1 MFDRYCIKWKTECW
15 KIISHSVTLSLL
27 RAGQSQTLS
36 TFASLLTSWCCR
48 ITRPSGE
55 SLGAIWSSMRPRTS
69 RTSSP
74 SAGRVCWTSTG
85 QWRLF
90 VYMGPH
96 QRVKPEAQWMRHGL
110 WIFYTKFQSSFL
122 FKKNQKKKILFLHF
136 NEKKKIRFIDI
147 FWGYLDSWTANMNIC
162 MYNFWFLL
170 KKIILL
176 SL

>member
-1 MFDRYCIKWKTECW
+1 MLNLTSYTGVFWYFQFHNFIQLWIDLFNFSHRYDSCLAFPATVDMFDRYCIKWKTECW

-27 RAGQSQTLS
+27 RAGQSQMLS

-110 WIFYTKFQSSFL
+110 WIF
-122 FKKNQKKKILFLHF
+122 LH
-136 NEKKKIRFIDI
+136 
-147 FWGYLDSWTANMNIC
+147 
-162 MYNFWFLL
+162 
-170 KKIILL
+170 
-176 SL
+176 

>member
-1 MFDRYCIKWKTECW
+1 MFDRYCIQWKTECW
-15 KIISHSVTLSLL
+15 KIISHSLTLSLL
-27 RAGQSQTLS
+27 RAGQSRMLS

-96 QRVKPEAQWMRHGL
+96 QRVKPEAQWMRHGFWVFTL
-110 WIFYTKFQSSFL
+110 NSKVVFCL
-122 FKKNQKKKILFLHF
+122 KKIYFLHF
-136 NEKKKIRFIDI
+136 YEKKFTDI
-147 FWGYLDSWTANMNIC
+147 FWGYLDSWTANMNVC
-162 MYNFWFLL
+162 MYNFLL